1 MDEIIIEGGVALS
14 GDLAISGSK
23 NAVLPLMVAGLLSD
37 EKLILRGT
45 PRLADTRTLA
55 NVLREL
61 GAEVE
66 EFGNGPGEGLSV
78 HVPHFTSTTA
88 SYEFVSKM
96 RASFWVLG
104 PLLARA
110 GQAQVSLPG
119 GCAIGTRPVDL
130 YLKGLAAM
138 GAEIDVE
145 GGYVNA
151 RADAGLMGARLDMPF
166 VSVGATHVLMMAATL
181 AKGETII
188 TNAAMEPEVVDV
200 AHCLVAMGA
209 KIDGIG
215 TRILTIQGV
224 EKLHGADHIVT
235 RDRIE
240 AGAFALAVAAS
251 HGDVRLT
258 GIDEIA
264 LGALVPAMRL
274 AGAELTPEN
283 TADGPALRV
292 RGPQG
297 RALAT
302 SVTTEPYPG
311 FATDLQAPFMGLMCC
326 ASGVSR
332 IRETIFENRFMHVQE
347 LARLGADI
355 TLQGDTAIVT
365 GVDEL
370 RGAPVMATDLRASMT
385 LVIAGLMAQGTTRI
399 SRVYH
404 LDRGYERLEEKLSAC
419 GARIWRETV

>member
-1 MDEIIIEGGVALS
+1 MDEIVIEGGVALR
-14 GDLAISGSK
+14 GELAVSGSK
-23 NAVLPLMVAGLLSD
+23 NAVLPLMVAGLLSE

-61 GAEVE
+61 GAEVD

-78 HVPHFTSTTA
+78 HAAQLTSTRA
-88 SYEFVSKM
+88 PYELVSKM

-130 YLKGLAAM
+130 YLKGLGAM
-138 GAEIDVE
+138 GAYIEVS

-151 RADAGLMGARLDMPF
+151 RAKGGLKGARIDLPF
-166 VSVGATHVLMMAATL
+166 VSVGATHVLMMAACL
-181 AKGETII
+181 ADGETII

-200 AHCLVAMGA
+200 AQCLQAMGA
-209 KIDGIG
+209 QIEGIG

-224 EKLHGADHIVT
+224 ARLTGADHTVS
-235 RDRIE
+235 RDRVE

-251 HGDVRLT
+251 GGDVRLT
-258 GIDEIA
+258 GIDDVS
-264 LGALVPAMRL
+264 LGALVPAMRM
-274 AGAELTPEN
+274 AGAELTLDTSGEQS
-283 TADGPALRV
+283 ALRV
-292 RGPQG
+292 RGGAG
-297 RALAT
+297 RPSPT

-311 FATDLQAPFMGLMCC
+311 FATDLQAPFMGYMCC
-326 ASGVSR
+326 ADGISQ

-355 TLQGDTAIVT
+355 TLNGDTAIVS
-365 GVDEL
+365 GVDKL
-370 RGAPVMATDLRASMT
+370 RGAPVMATDLRASIT
-385 LVIAGLMAQGTTRI
+385 LVIAGLMAEGTTRVG
-399 SRVYH
+399 RVYH
-404 LDRGYERLEEKLSAC
+404 LDRGYERLEEKLSQC
-419 GARIWRETV
+419 GARIWRESV